1 MLADYQQQRS
11 HFDTTAA
18 PSNMSSYASQGQAG
32 PQFNNP
38 WGAATSGASYSA
50 MQQGYDPISKRP
62 QTTMTMPYSSLP
74 ATAPSLSA
82 AYSHPEML
90 HSTSQPYEAQYSSS
104 VTAPSQ
110 YATTSYGGLSY
121 GQSLAQQQEQ
131 QAHRPLAS
139 TSHLP
144 QPTSAY
150 SDALDGARGMV
161 AMSQNDITPRNI
173 YGRDRTAEQGY
184 GFPAAHS
191 SHSSISSASGY
202 NGYYGSMDSSATD
215 YSSASESMDGLNS
228 RTLPRPNGLL
238 AHAMPPAPQSMM
250 GSFNSKVSSSSQKK
264 HKCKI
269 CDKRFTRPSSLQTH
283 MYSHTG
289 EKPFACEVPGCGRQ
303 FSVVSNLRRHKKV
316 HKGDRHGSHEASSH
330 GSPEG
335 SWATA
340 SNHE

>member
-1 MLADYQQQRS
+1 MLQ
-11 HFDTTAA
+11 
-18 PSNMSSYASQGQAG
+18 
-32 PQFNNP
+32 
-38 WGAATSGASYSA
+38 
-50 MQQGYDPISKRP
+50 
-62 QTTMTMPYSSLP
+62 
-74 ATAPSLSA
+74 
-82 AYSHPEML
+82 
-90 HSTSQPYEAQYSSS
+90 STSQPYEAQYSSS

-131 QAHRPLAS
+131 QAHRPLANS
-139 TSHLP
+139 SHLP
-144 QPTSAY
+144 QPTSAFN
-150 SDALDGARGMV
+150 DALDGARGMV

-184 GFPAAHS
+184 GFPTQHS
-191 SHSSISSASGY
+191 AHSSISSASGY

-238 AHAMPPAPQSMM
+238 AHTLPPAPQSMM

-289 EKPFACEVPGCGRQ
+289 EKRKLW
-303 FSVVSNLRRHKKV
+303 SL
-316 HKGDRHGSHEASSH
+316 SH
-330 GSPEG
+330 GTLS
-335 SWATA
+335 
-340 SNHE
+340 